1 MKQIMEQIQDP
12 MEAAQRFMDGRDIYA
27 MDLKKRS
34 VFGMHLV
41 SMKELGEHRLLFFE
55 LKLEPG
61 DKDGSPEEADG
72 SMEETEGTEWQEA

>member
-34 VFGMHLV
+34 IFGMHLV

-55 LKLEPG
+55 LKLEPV
-61 DKDGSPEEADG
+61 DKDGN
-72 SMEETEGTEWQEA
+72 MEETEGTEWQEA